1 MQILV
6 VDDDRSVRE
15 MVCEVLRD
23 DGFNVAAAPDGET
36 AIAMGRSQPF
46 DLVFCDVKMGKTSG
60 FDVLRAFKEDVQPD
74 ADIILMTG
82 HASLESALEA
92 VRGGARDYIV
102 KPFSIE
108 ELSQLARTAMERRKL
123 VREASAVPDGVLAEY
138 ADLIGRSGPMIEV
151 FKTIGRVAMT
161 ELPVL
166 ISGESGT
173 GKEVIARTIH
183 ANSPRASHPFVAVDC
198 GALTE
203 TLLETELFG
212 HVRGAFTGAGSDRRG
227 VFEEANGGTLMLD
240 EVTETSPA
248 FQLKLVRAL
257 QENEVRRVGSNIAT
271 KINVRI
277 LATTNRD
284 PEALVGSGLFRE
296 DLLYRLNV
304 ISLRLPPLRER
315 AGDIDLLISAFLTRY
330 RAPGAT
336 AIRLAPEAMERLR
349 SYAWPGNVRELRHTM
364 QRLVGLSTG
373 AMIRVSDLPEKIRN
387 THGELDE
394 LLHENPSQDVVG
406 PAWEANAK
414 PARAS
419 AATRPG
425 EEADRTWLPLSE
437 LERRYLVRVLYY
449 TRGNK
454 KRAAEIL
461 GVDRKTLSRMVE
473 RHAVNVARIK
483 RDVRGLR

>member
-23 DGFNVAAAPDGET
+23 DGFNVEAAPDGET
-36 AIAMGRSQPF
+36 AIEMGRSQAY

-108 ELSQLARTAMERRKL
+108 ELSSLARTAMERRKM
-123 VREASAVPDGVLAEY
+123 VREAPAVVEQPAEF
-138 ADLIGRSGPMIEV
+138 ADLIGRSAPMIEV

-161 ELPVL
+161 DLPLL
-166 ISGESGT
+166 ICGESGT

-183 ANSPRASHPFVAVDC
+183 ANSPRSSNPFVAVNC

-212 HVRGAFTGAGSDRRG
+212 HVKGAFTGANTDRRG
-227 VFEEANGGTLMLD
+227 LFEEASGGTLLLD

-248 FQLKLVRAL
+248 FQVKLLRVL
-257 QENEVRRVGSNIAT
+257 QENEVRRVGSNTST
-271 KINVRI
+271 KINTRI

-284 PEALVGSGLFRE
+284 PEALVTSGLFRE

-315 AGDIDLLISAFLTRY
+315 AGDIDLMIQAFLARY
-330 RAPGAT
+330 RPTDAAP
-336 AIRLAPEAMERLR
+336 IRIAPEALERLR
-349 SYAWPGNVRELRHTM
+349 SYTWPGNVRELRHTM
-364 QRLVGLSTG
+364 QRLAVLSSG
-373 AMIRVSDLPEKIRN
+373 NVVRVADLPEKVRN

-394 LLHENPSQDVVG
+394 LLHENPGQDVVG
-406 PAWEANAK
+406 PSWEGNGTPPRPATAK
-414 PARAS
+414 SPDD
-419 AATRPG
+419 P
-425 EEADRTWLPLSE
+425 DRTWLPLSE
-437 LERRYLVRVLYY
+437 LERRYLVRVLYH

>member
-1 MQILV
+1 
-6 VDDDRSVRE
+6 
-15 MVCEVLRD
+15 
-23 DGFNVAAAPDGET
+23 
-36 AIAMGRSQPF
+36 
-46 DLVFCDVKMGKTSG
+46 
-60 FDVLRAFKEDVQPD
+60 
-74 ADIILMTG
+74 
-82 HASLESALEA
+82 
-92 VRGGARDYIV
+92 
-102 KPFSIE
+102 
-108 ELSQLARTAMERRKL
+108 
-123 VREASAVPDGVLAEY
+123 
-138 ADLIGRSGPMIEV
+138 MIEV

-161 ELPVL
+161 DLPVL
-166 ISGESGT
+166 ICGESGT

-183 ANSPRASHPFVAVDC
+183 SNSPRGSAPFVAVNC

-227 VFEEANGGTLMLD
+227 LFEEANGGTLLLD
-240 EVTETSPA
+240 EVTETSPS
-248 FQLKLVRAL
+248 FQVKLLRVL
-257 QENEVRRVGSNIAT
+257 QENEVKRVGSNVPT

-315 AGDIDLLISAFLTRY
+315 AEDIDLMISAFLVRY
-330 RAPGAT
+330 RPPDAPP
-336 AIRLAPEAMERLR
+336 IRVAPEAMERLR
-349 SYAWPGNVRELRHTM
+349 SYSWPGNVRELRHTM
-364 QRLVGLSTG
+364 QRLAVLATG
-373 AMIRVSDLPEKIRN
+373 SAVRVADLPEKIRN

-394 LLHENPSQDVVG
+394 LLHENPGQDVVG
-406 PAWEANAK
+406 PAWETEGK
-414 PARAS
+414 PARAAS
-419 AATRPG
+419 AKPADDP
-425 EEADRTWLPLSE
+425 DRTWLPLGE
-437 LERRYLVRVLYY
+437 LERRYLVRVLYH

>member
-6 VDDDRSVRE
+6 VDDDRSVRD

-36 AIAMGRSQPF
+36 AIEMGRQQSF

-123 VREASAVPDGVLAEY
+123 VREAATIVEEPTTEF
-138 ADLIGRSGPMIEV
+138 ADLIGRSTPMIEV
-151 FKTIGRVAMT
+151 FKTIGRVAVT
-161 ELPVL
+161 DLPVL
-166 ISGESGT
+166 ICGESGT

-183 ANSPRASHPFVAVDC
+183 ANSPRASHPFVAVNC

-212 HVRGAFTGAGSDRRG
+212 HVKGSFTGAGSDRRG
-227 VFEEANGGTLMLD
+227 LFEEANGGTLLLD

-248 FQLKLVRAL
+248 FQVKLLRVL
-257 QENEVRRVGSNIAT
+257 QENEVRRVGSNVPT

-315 AGDIDLLISAFLTRY
+315 AGDIDLMISAFLSRY
-330 RAPGAT
+330 RQPDAPP
-336 AIRLAPEAMERLR
+336 IRIAPEALERLR
-349 SYAWPGNVRELRHTM
+349 SYSWPGNVRELRHTM
-364 QRLVGLSTG
+364 QRLSVLSTG
-373 AMIRVSDLPEKIRN
+373 NVIRVSDLPEKIRN

-406 PAWEANAK
+406 PAWEVEAK
-414 PARAS
+414 PARGD
-419 AATRPG
+419 AAAKPVDDP
-425 EEADRTWLPLSE
+425 DRTWLPLSE

-449 TRGNK
+449 TKGNK

-461 GVDRKTLSRMVE
+461 GVDRKTLSRMVD
-473 RHAVNVARIK
+473 RHAVNVARVK